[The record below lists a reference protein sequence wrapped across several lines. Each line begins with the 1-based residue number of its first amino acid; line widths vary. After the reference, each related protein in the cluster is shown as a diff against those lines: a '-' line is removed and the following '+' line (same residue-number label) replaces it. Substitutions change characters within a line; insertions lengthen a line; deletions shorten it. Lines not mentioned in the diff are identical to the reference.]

1 MRVVFMGTPEFS
13 VSALKRLVEA
23 GHEIVCVY
31 TQPPRPAGR
40 GKAPRP
46 TSVAIAAEALGL
58 PIRSPVNFKDA
69 DEIARFKE
77 LDADVAVIVAYGL
90 LLPAP
95 ILEAPSK
102 GCLNIHA
109 SLLPRWRGAAP
120 IHRAIMAGDTE
131 TGVCIMQMDEG
142 LDTGDVV
149 SRAKTQITSA
159 DTTETLHDR
168 LAELGAD
175 QIVKVLALDTW
186 MAEPQ
191 DTVGITYAKKIEK
204 AEARVDWTR
213 SAAEVDCHIRGLS
226 RFPGAWSMLNGERI
240 KFLLSRIAEGSGP
253 AGVAID
259 DEMTISTGEGTVKI
273 LRAQRSGKAEASI
286 EDFLR
291 GMPVPQGSE
300 FE

>member
-191 DTVGITYAKKIEK
+191 DIVGITYAKKIEK